1 MIYQTIANGQLSL
14 GLFIMHASTDNDADL
29 AAVRNDLAALRSD
42 VASLISNLDKGARIG
57 ARNATDQIS
66 GSVRDLSQ
74 GAVDGGQQ
82 SAKVIGAWI
91 EEKPLLAFLIALGVG
106 YVGVRALLR

>member
-1 MIYQTIANGQLSL
+1 MS
-14 GLFIMHASTDNDADL
+14 ASTDNDADL

-42 VASLISNLDKGARIG
+42 VSSLIANLDKGARHG
-57 ARNATDQIS
+57 AQNAADQIS
-66 GSVRDLSQ
+66 GSVRDFSQ

-82 SAKVIGAWI
+82 SAKIVGAWI
-91 EEKPLLAFLIALGVG
+91 EEKPVLAFLIALGVG